1 MMLPCAGLH
10 QFWHLANHIETL
22 ENVTFYDFNPYAI
35 KWTNIVI
42 NDWDPSTNFT
52 EFYEAN
58 IDRVI
63 GDGVI
68 SPDCCL
74 YDRKLVASLIDSMG
88 GPIEFADKINR
99 IKRLQ
104 INFVQLDAVKQWH
117 KFIDWSGEDH
127 KLFIQLTNIWQ
138 YEINYLNTSGF
149 TAQMNFIKLISELLE
164 KHKEVYFTGNTPGG
178 LHYTYQNAKLLTGI
192 Y

>member
-1 MMLPCAGLH
+1 MGS
-10 QFWHLANHIETL
+10 N
-22 ENVTFYDFNPYAI
+22 
-35 KWTNIVI
+35 
-42 NDWDPSTNFT
+42 TNFT

-117 KFIDWSGEDH
+117 KFIDWSGEDSNC
-127 KLFIQLTNIWQ
+127 LAQLTNIWQ

-164 KHKEVYFTGNTPGG
+164 KHKEVYFTGNTPEDYIT
-178 LHYTYQNAKLLTGI
+178 HASENAKLLTGI

>member
-1 MMLPCAGLH
+1 MIL
-10 QFWHLANHIETL
+10 IR
-22 ENVTFYDFNPYAI
+22 YAI

-42 NDWDPSTNFT
+42 NDWDPTNFT

-117 KFIDWSGEDH
+117 KFIDWSGEDL
-127 KLFIQLTNIWQ
+127 KLFI
-138 YEINYLNTSGF
+138 LNS
-149 TAQMNFIKLISELLE
+149 
-164 KHKEVYFTGNTPGG
+164 YGNTR
-178 LHYTYQNAKLLTGI
+178 LKLFKYKWL
-192 Y
+192 YCP